1 MKKEEAA
8 TITLVLI
15 IFLIASLL
23 WFSSCVTPEKAQR
36 VLEKKQVLA
45 KVCAE
50 KYPVKIEYIK
60 GDSVITVDTIYSG
73 SDVIFDTVYH
83 IGTDTVVV
91 TKTIPITK
99 TITKTIHVVDTL
111 VKENT
116 AAVEAA
122 KVALINCDKKY
133 SALFLQHEALTAKLD
148 KVKKT
153 RSTYFWLLLL
163 SVGLLFRKPL
173 IKLLR
178 PVI

>member
-73 SDVIFDTVYH
+73 NDVIFDTVYH

-91 TKTIPITK
+91 TKVIPVTK
-99 TITKTIHVVDTL
+99 TITKTITRIDTIRQ
-111 VKENT
+111 EST
-116 AAVEAA
+116 ARIDTMQ
-122 KVALINCDKKY
+122 KALNKCDGKY
-133 SALFLQHEALTAKLD
+133 AALFLKHEALTAKLD